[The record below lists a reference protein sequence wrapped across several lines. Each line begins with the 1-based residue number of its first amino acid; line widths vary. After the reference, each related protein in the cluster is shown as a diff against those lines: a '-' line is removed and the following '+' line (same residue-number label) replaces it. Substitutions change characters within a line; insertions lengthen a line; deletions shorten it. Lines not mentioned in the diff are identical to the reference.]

1 MRRLVFRSPGG
12 QAVPPPCWT
21 VASSP
26 GKPGGLGGL
35 QDAVPPL
42 TCFDSVVQK
51 SYPVHSTNDEGSE
64 ITVTP

>member
-1 MRRLVFRSPGG
+1 M
-12 QAVPPPCWT
+12 WT